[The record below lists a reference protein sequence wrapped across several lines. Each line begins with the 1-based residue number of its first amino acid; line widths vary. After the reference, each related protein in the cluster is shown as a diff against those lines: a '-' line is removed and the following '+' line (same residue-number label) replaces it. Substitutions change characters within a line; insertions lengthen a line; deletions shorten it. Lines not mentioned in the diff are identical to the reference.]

1 VLSDQFRGTSLKNDQ
16 SMFRFLGC
24 HQSPG
29 LDLVQHTYNGYGGRL
44 LRGQSAVCAALLLVA
59 ISSTGIIAKRSGHW
73 TLRLER
79 QDRVSQLSKS
89 SWPFLTFSSKKR
101 KILKGVLIFMMV
113 RENLEALLL
122 CVYQPFYD
130 LEIFFDGVVV
140 LSAIA
145 SSIKCWGICVRITI
159 REMRSRLDYG
169 LLA

>member
-1 VLSDQFRGTSLKNDQ
+1 MSPVTRFGFGPTHVQRLRWSSLE
-16 SMFRFLGC
+16 RTIRC
-24 HQSPG
+24 
-29 LDLVQHTYNGYGGRL
+29 
-44 LRGQSAVCAALLLVA
+44 LRCSLLVA